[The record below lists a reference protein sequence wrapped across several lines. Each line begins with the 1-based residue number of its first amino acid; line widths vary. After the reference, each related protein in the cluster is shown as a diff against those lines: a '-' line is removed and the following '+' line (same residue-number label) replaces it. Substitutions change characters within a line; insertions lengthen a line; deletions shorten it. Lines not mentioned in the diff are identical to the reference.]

1 MSSAVSAGAG
11 SKDRDATV
19 SQEVLLCAAAP
30 PPGSSALGGVEHSD
44 SGSVPSRRVK
54 PRQMVNKLVLE
65 RSSVVRDQA
74 PRMCQT
80 EFVSGN
86 LQRWWSFCFVLHC
99 SKCSWVFCSG
109 DNMQAFVF
117 TAWFQSA
124 SAVKT
129 SA

>member
-19 SQEVLLCAAAP
+19 SQEVLLCAVAP

-65 RSSVVRDQA
+65 RSSVVRDQWGCEA
-74 PRMCQT
+74 
-80 EFVSGN
+80 VSAAAG
-86 LQRWWSFCFVLHC
+86 RAMV
-99 SKCSWVFCSG
+99 VFLLCIALLK
-109 DNMQAFVF
+109 M
-117 TAWFQSA
+117 
-124 SAVKT
+124 
-129 SA
+129 